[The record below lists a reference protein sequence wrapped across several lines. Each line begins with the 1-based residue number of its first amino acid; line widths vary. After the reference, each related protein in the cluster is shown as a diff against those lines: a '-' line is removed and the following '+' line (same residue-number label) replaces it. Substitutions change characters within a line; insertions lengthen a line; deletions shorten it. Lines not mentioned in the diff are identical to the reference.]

1 MVSSEA
7 ITALKPVV
15 LAGDAHW
22 DSDES
27 SSNVGDTTITWA
39 TAQGGAVTIRAQE
52 VITVV
57 EVPGG
62 AFLIVTLS
70 EQQQQQQST
79 EEEGKGP
86 QPFTLL
92 SFLAPSS
99 PASLLLRDG
108 DDQWQQQAFLPLP
121 AVPAHIRVGPDAT
134 LDVLVSGRAGTG
146 LAAPFY
152 DAVVRPL
159 LGLLGLA
166 EAAEGRQQEQEDE
179 TGLAVYR
186 VTTTRDAETIKEF
199 ARARW
204 GAGPPPSASS
214 SSSSSRGRSE
224 KKKRETVILLSGDG
238 GIVDLLS
245 ATPPSSS
252 SPEGEKEQQQ
262 EDIPTSSPLPTVV
275 VLPLGTGNALFHS
288 LHKPHY
294 SSQKK
299 HQAPPS
305 PLILGLRALL
315 RGRPAPLPTFQAS
328 FHPAA
333 HPVVVPSLPITAMT
347 GAIVASYGFHAQLV
361 WESDTPAY
369 RAHGAQRFGMAAEAL
384 LGESHAYHAVVETT
398 TTTTTGTTSSR
409 VVPGKVTA
417 TDNDDKKTTTR
428 FNYVLTTL
436 CSNLEKTFTISPA
449 SEPLDGVLRLV
460 HFGGA
465 DGKRTM
471 EIMGAA
477 YDGGRHVGMEDV
489 GYEAVQQ
496 VKVTT
501 LEEDARWR
509 KVCIDGTILE
519 LPEEG
524 SMTVTRSLGERLQV
538 VVLDP

>member
-22 DSDES
+22 GGG
-27 SSNVGDTTITWA
+27 GDTTITWD
-39 TAQGGAVTIRAQE
+39 TAQGGTVTIRAQE

-62 AFLIVTLS
+62 AFLIVTLT
-70 EQQQQQQST
+70 EQQSQP
-79 EEEGKGP
+79 EEKGP
-86 QPFTLL
+86 PPHQFMLS

-99 PASLLLRDG
+99 PASLLRDE
-108 DDQWQQQAFLPLP
+108 QQVLLP
-121 AVPAHIRVGPDAT
+121 AVPAHLRVGPDAT
-134 LDVLVSGRAGTG
+134 LDVLVSGHAGTG
-146 LAAPFY
+146 LAASFY

-166 EAAEGRQQEQEDE
+166 EAAEGQQQEQEDE
-179 TGLAVYR
+179 KGLAVYR

-204 GAGPPPSASS
+204 GAGPPPQSAL
-214 SSSSSRGRSE
+214 SSRGS
-224 KKKRETVILLSGDG
+224 KKKKMETVILLSGDG

-252 SPEGEKEQQQ
+252 SGPGEKEKEQ
-262 EDIPTSSPLPTVV
+262 EEDTPTTSPLPTVV

-288 LHKPHY
+288 LHKPHC
-294 SSQKK
+294 SSPK
-299 HQAPPS
+299 HPHPSPPS
-305 PLILGLRALL
+305 PLVLGLRALL
-315 RGRPAPLPTFQAS
+315 RGRPSPLPTFQAS

-333 HPVVVPSLPITAMT
+333 HPVVVPSPSSPQITAMT

-369 RAHGAQRFGMAAEAL
+369 RAHGARRFGMAAEAL
-384 LGESHAYHAVVETT
+384 LGESHAYHAVVE

-417 TDNDDKKTTTR
+417 TDNDDKKTMSR

-477 YDGGRHVGMEDV
+477 YDGGRHVGMEGV

-519 LPEEG
+519 LPKEG
-524 SMTVTRSLGERLQV
+524 SMKVTRSPGERLQV